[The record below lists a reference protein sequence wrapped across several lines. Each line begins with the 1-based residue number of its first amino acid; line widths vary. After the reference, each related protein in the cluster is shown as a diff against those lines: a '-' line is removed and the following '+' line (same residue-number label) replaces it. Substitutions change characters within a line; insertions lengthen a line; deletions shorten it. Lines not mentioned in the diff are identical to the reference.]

1 MENSVSSVQNKPI
14 LEVKNLSA
22 EFHSSDGK
30 FLAVDNVSW
39 SIDSGKTLGI
49 VGESGSGKSVSA
61 LSVLGLVPNPPDRIV
76 NGRVSY
82 LGSDLLNSSEKFL
95 RKIRGNEI
103 SMIFQDPMTS
113 LNPVLTIGRQLTEVY
128 KLHEGLSSKKAKE
141 SSIEILKKVGIP
153 SPEKRIKEYPH
164 QLSGGMRQRVMIAMA
179 LACKPKV
186 LLADEPTTALDVT
199 IQAQILTLMKGL
211 QLEFG
216 MSIVLISHDMGLIAE
231 NCDHVMVMY
240 AGQIMEQGPT
250 KELFQNPQHPY
261 TKGLLAS
268 IPKLKTEVTEKIQ
281 NILETI
287 PGNIEPPLLRPKGCV
302 FSNRCS
308 HKIEICS
315 DQQPQDIEIDPM
327 HLVRC
332 WLFPSTNY

>member
-1 MENSVSSVQNKPI
+1 MPGQ
-14 LEVKNLSA
+14 
-22 EFHSSDGK
+22 
-30 FLAVDNVSW
+30 
-39 SIDSGKTLGI
+39 TLGI
-49 VGESGSGKSVSA
+49 VGESGSGKSVSSMA
-61 LSVLGLVPNPPDRIV
+61 VM
-76 NGRVSY
+76 
-82 LGSDLLNSSEKFL
+82 DLLPRPPAIRKPGSSIKIMGKEITGLGHREL
-95 RKIRGNEI
+95 RHYRGNVM

-199 IQAQILTLMKGL
+199 IQAQILTLMKEL

>member
-1 MENSVSSVQNKPI
+1 MSLIQIKSI
-14 LEVKNLSA
+14 LEVKDLSA
-22 EFHSSDGK
+22 EFHSADGN
-30 FLAVDNVSW
+30 FLAVDKVSW

-61 LSVLGLVPNPPDRIV
+61 LSVLGLMPNPPGKIV
-76 NGRVSY
+76 NGSVNY
-82 LGSDLLNSSEKFL
+82 LGSNLLNSSEKFL

-128 KLHEGLSSKKAKE
+128 KLHERLSSKKAKVN
-141 SSIEILKKVGIP
+141 SIEILKKVGIP
-153 SPEKRIKEYPH
+153 SPERRMKEYPH

-199 IQAQILTLMKGL
+199 IQAQILRLMENL
-211 QLEFG
+211 QSEFG
-216 MSIVLISHDMGLIAE
+216 MSIVLISHDMGLIAQ

-250 KELFQNPQHPY
+250 KELFENPQHPY
-261 TKGLLAS
+261 TKGLLTS
-268 IPKLKTEVTEKIQ
+268 IPKLKTELTEKKQ

-287 PGNIEPPLLRPKGCV
+287 PGNIEPPSSRPKGCV

-308 HKIEICS
+308 HKLEICS
-315 DQQPQDIEIDPM
+315 DQQPKDFEIKPL
-327 HLVRC
+327 HLARC
-332 WLFPSTNY
+332 WLFPSNDC